1 MKVKLIALLFLFS
14 NILLAQNDCLCYSM
28 KSKKT
33 KGMHVLI
40 IYQKYFVIMTQTV
53 RSGFY
58 YYTGGVSF
66 KKNNKGNLVGNEKF
80 PIWDYQITANQDTLL
95 VELPFYTEDSKYD
108 FFEKMEIT
116 FLNKTNDILRE
127 AYISKPS
134 RYIHDLTPMPQ
145 GLDQINVAMLN
156 KEIYY
161 PHSYYKVDYT
171 IKLGSTKDFRYL
183 LLKLK
188 STSNYYLNMNIFK
201 WFDASIFTLKGSKI
215 FIKSKLEKAEGDK
228 IECNKIGS
236 YIEYHNK
243 YFETLFI
250 DIWGHLPKE
259 LVE

>member
-1 MKVKLIALLFLFS
+1 MKVKLIVLLFLFS

-28 KSKKT
+28 KSKQKNR
-33 KGMHVLI
+33 KYVLI
-40 IYQKYFVIMTQTV
+40 IYQKHFVIMNQTAP
-53 RSGFY
+53 SHFY
-58 YYTGGVSF
+58 YYTGVVSF

-116 FLNKTNDILRE
+116 FFNKANDILRE

-134 RYIHDLTPMPQ
+134 RYMHDLTPMPE
-145 GLDQINVAMLN
+145 GLSQINITMLN
-156 KEIYY
+156 KAIHYE
-161 PHSYYKVDYT
+161 HSYNKVAYT
-171 IKLGSTKDFRYL
+171 IKLDNIKDFRYL

-188 STSNYYLNMNIFK
+188 STSNYYLNMKIFK
-201 WFDASIFTLKGSKI
+201 WFDSSMFITKGSKI

-228 IECNKIGS
+228 IDCNKIGS

-250 DIWGHLPKE
+250 DIWGHIPKE
-259 LVE
+259 LVK